1 MGRLVDPSL
10 SYGWR
15 ETEREGEKRERNRE
29 SVRAR
34 ETEREGERER
44 NRESVRARETARESV
59 CRKCRERWEY
69 TEQRESNQHLG

>member
-15 ETEREGEKRERNRE
+15 ETEREGEK
-29 SVRAR
+29 
-34 ETEREGERER
+34 RER